1 MSFDILFMMIG
12 FSHDF
17 YFCVIIANVLI
28 STIIIQGLSFSW
40 QFMLFSSRLFF
51 MPLYWKNLNCF
62 CHWVRTFSKLLIKI
76 YCLLRYA
83 YLALLDFVLYLMCY
97 QSNQVLN
104 PEMWVFCFYILC
116 SLILLLSF
124 FFGSNKEGFILLS
137 QQFFRHF
144 V

>member
-40 QFMLFSSRLFF
+40 QFMLFSFRLFF
-51 MPLYWKNLNCF
+51 MPLYWKSMNCF
-62 CHWVRTFSKLLIKI
+62 CHLVRTFSKLLIKI

-83 YLALLDFVLYLMCY
+83 YLALLNFVLYLMCY